1 MARFFIPL
9 LLLLST
15 ILLLLVQCTCTW
27 RWPIW
32 GVRLELL
39 PALLL
44 YAAFTLNLSAAL
56 IVALVAAIMY
66 DSFSGGHFGASM
78 LPYVLSTALFCG
90 VRPIFFR
97 NSIITRFLAGLALG
111 FIALFL
117 QWAFAG
123 KFAIGLEHVL
133 PRLGHLAVLTGFL
146 AIIYFTGLDLF
157 CRLVGVDPGR
167 FEEERP

>member
-1 MARFFIPL
+1 MNRFFIPL
-9 LLLLST
+9 LLLLNT
-15 ILLLLVQCTCTW
+15 ILLLLLQCTCTW
-27 RWPIW
+27 RWPVW
-32 GVRLELL
+32 DVRLELL

-44 YAAFTLNLSAAL
+44 YAAFTVNLSSAL
-56 IVALVAAIMY
+56 ILALVAAGMY

-97 NSIITRFLAGLALG
+97 NRITTQFLAGCVFG
-111 FIALFL
+111 FGALFL

-123 KFAIGLEHVL
+123 KFMVGLEHVL
-133 PRLGHLAVLTGFL
+133 PRLGRLAVLTGFL
-146 AIIYFTGLDLF
+146 AILYFTALDLF

-167 FEEERP
+167 FTEEDS